1 MVFSISFS
9 DAKVVLVLSQWIF
22 WEFPVFSTANIG
34 LINDRTPM
42 EKKNFDNL
50 KCKLRERSTKREKN
64 LTIKSFRNEMPVIL
78 IKSNPKDDLQPHDTL
93 LVMLQV

>member
-22 WEFPVFSTANIG
+22 WEFPVFSTANKYIG

-42 EKKNFDNL
+42 EKKYLDNL

-64 LTIKSFRNEMPVIL
+64 LTIKSFRNEIYQLSSSSPIQ
-78 IKSNPKDDLQPHDTL
+78 KDDYSPTIRCW
-93 LVMLQV
+93 